1 MGLHSKHVQRS
12 GLSVCREFG
21 LLGLIFLAVA
31 SFCQSDCRADEV
43 IVLREGSEKRL
54 EGEILEEAQDG
65 SLLFRTLD
73 ARLWILQADEIK
85 SKIDTDNEVVPM
97 SHKQLG
103 QQLLKELPDG
113 FKIHINGDFVIA
125 YNTERAYAQWIGGL
139 YQRLQRGFEKYWQ
152 RKKMKL
158 VDPDFPLAVI
168 IFGDKLQY
176 ERYLKK
182 ELGEL
187 PGVLVAYYN
196 LLNNRVAMYD
206 LTGGQRAPG
215 ARLGDNRKIAEVLS
229 NPQAIPMVATVIH
242 EGTHQLMFNMGMQ
255 TRFSDTPLWINEG
268 LAMYFETPDLS
279 NPRGWRAIGQINPMR
294 IGRFRQLISARGSD
308 SLQTMLSSDTK
319 FRDPN
324 QSLDA
329 YAEAWAFN
337 YFLLNRY
344 PDEYVQFLKHMS
356 GKPRL
361 QYDSGETRLKEF
373 LQFFEQDLASLDR
386 EFVQYMQKAR

>member
-1 MGLHSKHVQRS
+1 MQVFSRYN
-12 GLSVCREFG
+12 SVSVMRQLLDWRVI
-21 LLGLIFLAVA
+21 LLGALFLFVFGFEAAMSDELVLI
-31 SFCQSDCRADEV
+31 RNN
-43 IVLREGSEKRL
+43 SEEKL
-54 EGEILEEAQDG
+54 QGEIIVEAEDG

-73 ARLWILQADEIK
+73 ARLWIVKADEIK
-85 SKIDTDNEVVPM
+85 SKVDDDEPAVPM
-97 SHKQLG
+97 THKQLG
-103 QQLLKELPDG
+103 QQLLEELPDG

-152 RKKMKL
+152 RKRMKL
-158 VDPDFPLAVI
+158 SDPVYPLAVI
-168 IFGDKLQY
+168 IFADKLQY
-176 ERYLKK
+176 DRYLTK
-182 ELGEL
+182 ELGDP
-187 PGVLVAYYN
+187 PGLLVAYYN

-215 ARLGDNRKIAEVLS
+215 ANPGDGRRIAEVLS
-229 NPQAIPMVATVIH
+229 NPRAIPMVATVIH

-294 IGRFRQLISARGSD
+294 IGRFRQLISARGSN
-308 SLQTMLSSDTK
+308 SLERMLSTDTK

-324 QSLDA
+324 GSLDA

-337 YFLLNRY
+337 YFLLNQY
-344 PDEYVQFLKHMS
+344 PKEYVNFLKHMAK
-356 GKPRL
+356 KPRL
-361 QYDSGETRLKEF
+361 KYDPPETRLAEF
-373 LQFFEQDLASLDR
+373 LQFFKQDLPALDR
-386 EFVQYMQKAR
+386 EFVQYMQKQ

>member
-1 MGLHSKHVQRS
+1 MRRVVKLWLF
-12 GLSVCREFG
+12 LSVGVVFMIC
-21 LLGLIFLAVA
+21 LNVA
-31 SFCQSDCRADEV
+31 SADEL
-43 IVLREGSEKRL
+43 VLQRNGSEKTL
-54 EGEILEEAQDG
+54 QGEILEQAQDG
-65 SLLFRTLD
+65 SLLFRTQD
-73 ARLWILQADEIK
+73 SRLWVVQADEIK
-85 SKIDTDNEVVPM
+85 SKIDTDDEVVPLT
-97 SHKQLG
+97 HKQLG

-139 YQRLQRGFEKYWQ
+139 YQRLQRGFGTYWK
-152 RKKMKL
+152 RKRFKL
-158 VDPDFPLAVI
+158 VDPDYPLAVI

-176 ERYLKK
+176 ERYLTK
-182 ELGEL
+182 ELGDL

-215 ARLGDNRKIAEVLS
+215 SRPEDNRRIAEVLS
-229 NPQAIPMVATVIH
+229 NPRAIPMVATVIH

-255 TRFSDTPLWINEG
+255 TRFFDTPLWINEG

-294 IGRFRQLISARGSD
+294 INRFRQLVSTRD
-308 SLQTMLSSDTK
+308 SKSLETMLSEDAR

-324 QSLDA
+324 QALDA

-337 YFLLNRY
+337 YFLLNKY
-344 PDEYVQFLKHMS
+344 PKEYVNFLKHMS
-356 GKPRL
+356 QKPRL
-361 QYDSGETRLKEF
+361 KYDTPETRLSDF
-373 LQFFEQDLASLDR
+373 LGFFEQDLQSLDR
-386 EFVQYMQKAR
+386 EFVQYIQKQ

>member
-1 MGLHSKHVQRS
+1 MELHSKHVQPS
-12 GLSVCREFG
+12 GLSVCRGFSLVG
-21 LLGLIFLAVA
+21 LVVLVLA
-31 SFCQSDCRADEV
+31 SCCRTDCLADEV
-43 IVLREGSEKRL
+43 VVLREGTEKRL

-73 ARLWILQADEIK
+73 ARLWILQADEIQ
-85 SKIDTDNEVVPM
+85 SKIDTDDEVVPM

-103 QQLLKELPDG
+103 QQLLTELPDG

-158 VDPDFPLAVI
+158 VDPGFPLGVI

-215 ARLGDNRKIAEVLS
+215 ARPGDNRKIAEVLS

-242 EGTHQLMFNMGMQ
+242 EATHQLMFNMGMQ

-268 LAMYFETPDLS
+268 LAMFFETPDLS

-308 SLQTMLSSDTK
+308 SLQTMLSSDAK